1 MTMNPERLRQ
11 IEELY
16 HLAGERTPD
25 DRETFLTEAC
35 ANDAELLRDVLA
47 LLAQDPSA
55 GPMERPVLE
64 VAADLLSDS
73 PAAHWTPGTQ
83 VGPYQI
89 VSRLGEGGMGE
100 VFKARD
106 TRLGREVAI
115 KTAHEEFSGRFQREA
130 RAISALNHS
139 NICTLYDIGPNYLV
153 MELVQGAALAGPVPI
168 ATAIGYARQ
177 IAAGL
182 EAAHESGIIHRDLKP
197 ANIKVTSEGVVK
209 ILDFGLA
216 KTAEAPAAL
225 AAPIASAG
233 AAGPTT

>member
-1 MTMNPERLRQ
+1 MDPERLRQ

-16 HLAGERTPD
+16 HQACERTPD
-25 DRETFLTEAC
+25 EREGFLNAAC

-47 LLAQDPSA
+47 LLAQDTGA
-55 GPMERPVLE
+55 GPMERPVLQ
-64 VAADLLSDS
+64 VAASLLSDS

-130 RAISALNHS
+130 RAISALNHP
-139 NICTLYDIGPNYLV
+139 NICTLHDVGPNHAY
-153 MELVQGAALAGPVPI
+153 PVD
-168 ATAIGYARQ
+168 TQDYYR
-177 IAAGL
+177 
-182 EAAHESGIIHRDLKP
+182 
-197 ANIKVTSEGVVK
+197 
-209 ILDFGLA
+209 
-216 KTAEAPAAL
+216 
-225 AAPIASAG
+225 
-233 AAGPTT
+233 

>member
-1 MTMNPERLRQ
+1 MTMNPDRLRQ

-47 LLAQDPSA
+47 RLAQDPEA
-55 GPMERPVLE
+55 GPMERPVLQM
-64 VAADLLSDS
+64 AASLLSDS
-73 PAAHWTPGTQ
+73 PATQWTPGTQ

-100 VFKARD
+100 VFKACD

-130 RAISALNHS
+130 RAISALNHP
-139 NICTLYDIGPNYLV
+139 NICTLYDVGPNYLV
-153 MELVQGAALAGPVPI
+153 MELVEGPTLDDRIKQGAIALDETLAI
-168 ATAIGYARQ
+168 AEQ
-177 IAAGL
+177 IADAL
-182 EAAHESGIIHRDLKP
+182 DTAYQKGIVHRDLKP
-197 ANIKVTSEGVVK
+197 ANIKVSETGNVK
-209 ILDFGLA
+209 
-216 KTAEAPAAL
+216 
-225 AAPIASAG
+225 
-233 AAGPTT
+233 

>member
-16 HLAGERTPD
+16 HLAGERTPGE
-25 DRETFLTEAC
+25 RETFLTEAC

-47 LLAQDPSA
+47 LLVQDPGA
-55 GPMERPVLE
+55 GPMERAVLQ
-64 VAADLLSDS
+64 VAASLLSDS
-73 PAAHWTPGTQ
+73 PATHWTPGTQ

-139 NICTLYDIGPNYLV
+139 NICTLFGVGPNYLV
-153 MELVQGAALAGPVPI
+153 MELVQGADLAGPVPI
-168 ATAIGYARQ
+168 DTAIGAAAR
-177 IAAGL
+177 
-182 EAAHESGIIHRDLKP
+182 S
-197 ANIKVTSEGVVK
+197 
-209 ILDFGLA
+209 
-216 KTAEAPAAL
+216 
-225 AAPIASAG
+225 
-233 AAGPTT
+233 